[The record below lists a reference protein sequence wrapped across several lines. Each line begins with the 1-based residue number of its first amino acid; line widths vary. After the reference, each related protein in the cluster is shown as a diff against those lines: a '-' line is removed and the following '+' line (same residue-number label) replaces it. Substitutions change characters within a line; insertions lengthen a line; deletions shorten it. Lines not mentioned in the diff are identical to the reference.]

1 MGSSKFFSI
10 FLFFFLSW
18 ALQGS
23 SNDTQDLTRGL
34 DSLAKGLAGIS
45 PQGHQTGAAVA
56 ADADA
61 APCLQKLIPC
71 QPFMHSPSPPATCCS
86 PLKDIIDHD
95 SQCLCKVFNNP
106 EILKGF
112 NLTLDE
118 AMKLPKACGI
128 DVDVSVCKKATAPS
142 ASTTNPSPPANSGS
156 SPGSSSDSSKS
167 SSNAAV
173 RVTHA
178 ASLWFIASVAA
189 LTFSAV

>member
-1 MGSSKFFSI
+1 MDSSKFFSI
-10 FLFFFLSW
+10 ILFFFLSW
-18 ALQGS
+18 ALQGF

-34 DSLAKGLAGIS
+34 DSLAKGLTGIS
-45 PQGHQTGAAVA
+45 PQGPQTRVAAA

-86 PLKDIIDHD
+86 PLTDVFTHD

-128 DVDVSVCKKATAPS
+128 DVDVSVCKK
-142 ASTTNPSPPANSGS
+142 GS
-156 SPGSSSDSSKS
+156 SPGSPSDSSKS
-167 SSNAAV
+167 SSNGAV
-173 RVTHA
+173 RITHTA
-178 ASLWFIASVAA
+178 AFWFIASVAA
-189 LTFSAV
+189 LMFSAV

>member
-1 MGSSKFFSI
+1 MDSSKFFSI
-10 FLFFFLSW
+10 ILFFFLSW
-18 ALQGS
+18 ALQGF

-34 DSLAKGLAGIS
+34 DSLAKGLTGIS
-45 PQGHQTGAAVA
+45 PQGPQTRVAAA

-86 PLKDIIDHD
+86 PLTDVFTHD

-142 ASTTNPSPPANSGS
+142 ASTTNPSPPSNSGS
-156 SPGSSSDSSKS
+156 SPGSPSDSSKS
-167 SSNAAV
+167 SSNGAV
-173 RVTHA
+173 RITHTA
-178 ASLWFIASVAA
+178 AFWFIASVAA
-189 LTFSAV
+189 LMFSAV